1 MDRNVKKLD
10 PAEREKLMKSAVR
23 LDSVS
28 QKELSAEILERVTGG
43 NTVEWGT
50 CRRCGGQLYASFGE
64 HMVIFAP
71 AALIRKYALNRA
83 KSQTAVCRPL
93 WAADFYFPA
102 ALRRWPLRFRADAQL
117 TG

>member
-1 MDRNVKKLD
+1 M
-10 PAEREKLMKSAVR
+10 ESAVR

-64 HMVIFAP
+64 HMVIFCSSCP
-71 AALIRKYALNRA
+71 YKE
-83 KSQTAVCRPL
+83 VCS
-93 WAADFYFPA
+93 
-102 ALRRWPLRFRADAQL
+102 
-117 TG
+117 